1 MSRGVRRIWV
11 TVLVGLLG
19 LAVGFTSGFAVG
31 LLDRSVDGSWL
42 EAVGT
47 WVGAGITLIAVI
59 LAGIAFFSEEFARR
73 REHRHQIQDD
83 ERVEQDPLRR
93 DADLVICDVYHDRAS
108 GSPTDSGMVMLE
120 MLRVVVD
127 NRSSRVI
134 ADLACRVSLHGMDW
148 PIGLRDALGPG
159 ERHSQ
164 AYKPPAP
171 FEVRKNNTDLHQN
184 VEFTFC
190 LGSAQWAKQVRQ
202 RARRVAPLSRSL
214 A

>member
-1 MSRGVRRIWV
+1 MG
-11 TVLVGLLG
+11 LVGFLG
-19 LAVGFTSGFAVG
+19 LAIGFTAGFTVG
-31 LLDRSVDGSWL
+31 LLDRSVDSGWL

-47 WVGAGITLIAVI
+47 WVGAGVTLIAVI
-59 LAGIAFFSEEFARR
+59 VAGIVFLSVEFARR
-73 REHRHQIQDD
+73 REQRRQIQAD
-83 ERVEQDPLRR
+83 ERVEHAEEETFQR

-108 GSPTDSGMVMLE
+108 RSPTDSGMIMLE

-134 ADLACRVSLHGMDW
+134 SDLACRVTLHGMNW

-164 AYKPPAP
+164 AYQPRAP
-171 FEVRKNNTDLHQN
+171 FEVRKNNTDLHRN

-190 LGSAQWAKQVRQ
+190 LGDAHWAKQVRQ
-202 RARRVAPLSRSL
+202 RARML
-214 A
+214 ARRIGGLA